1 MKQLGKAI
9 KFELFKLIK
18 NKSLVIGF
26 CVFFVLLISILG
38 VYVHLYSPKDST
50 VISEE
55 VKAFQLEYYQNE
67 KEKLEDIIE
76 MMDNGIPPPF
86 PLYEGYYE
94 STVLQIAEYSYFL
107 ETGTIK
113 EEFVSPLTIK
123 KEHTGSNNMIVLVDC
138 LGWLLPIFAIVAAHL
153 VINSDYKN
161 NTVKNILASPIT
173 KKTIYSAKA
182 TTVNIVLLAVFVL
195 SMIYPMIEGLRDL
208 SAKVLLCDGK
218 VYYSQSLFTTY
229 FIPKAISILLSM
241 VLWASLTQLAIFVK
255 NKRLANILPLS
266 VYALIQICIA
276 PFCFIGSSNVIFSY
290 LPLLALRYNL
300 RESFVHIF
308 DKFTHGWLSLMFTA
322 VVVIGICVTSACC
335 CAKKIEKEDLRS

>member
-26 CVFFVLLISILG
+26 CVFFVLMICILG
-38 VYVHLYSPKDST
+38 AYVQLYSPNDST

-55 VKAFQLEYYQNE
+55 FKASRLEYYQNE

-76 MMDNGIPPPF
+76 MMDNGIHPPF
-86 PLYEGYYE
+86 PISEEYYE
-94 STVLQIAEYSYFL
+94 STVLEIAEYSYYL
-107 ETGTIK
+107 ETGTIR
-113 EEFVSPLTIK
+113 EEYVLAVAIS

-138 LGWLLPIFAIVAAHL
+138 LGWLLPVFAIIVAHL

-182 TTVNIVLLAVFVL
+182 ATVNIVLVAVFVL

-208 SAKVLLCDGK
+208 SATVLLCDGK
-218 VYYSQSLFTTY
+218 VYYSQTFFTTY

-241 VLWASLTQLAIFVK
+241 VLWASLTQLAILVK
-255 NKRLANILPLS
+255 NKKMANILPLS
-266 VYALIQICIA
+266 IYALIQICIA
-276 PFCFIGSSNVIFSY
+276 PLCLFSSSNEVFSY

-300 RESFVHIF
+300 KQSINYIF
-308 DKFTHGWLSLMFTA
+308 DKFTHGWLSLIVTA
-322 VVVIGICVTSACC
+322 VVVIGIWVASTCC
-335 CAKKIEKEDLRS
+335 CAKKIGKQDLRS